1 MLLAA
6 LRLGS
11 IGKRAPTGGGVRI
24 EYRAAAV
31 NVRLACMHRAQ

>member
-11 IGKRAPTGGGVRI
+11 IGTRAPTGGVRI